1 MHLFADPEF
10 WVLLAVAIFAAI
22 VWKPAS
28 RYMTGTLDERAT
40 RISGELDEARK
51 LRDEAE
57 QLLTEYQRK
66 LREAASEAQAIV
78 THAREEAERIAAQA
92 SRDLQQSLERRQRL
106 AEERIAQAESKAV
119 DEIRAV
125 AVDVAINAAREVIVA
140 DLDERRGAALLDTAI
155 ASLPQPADRGS
166 RRQPDLLPREIGA
179 ALADH
184 DRRGIGVA
192 ETAVGITDAS
202 ATRRP
207 VMPRTQFDSPPL
219 RRPIL
224 RCWSGDRPRRR
235 AAARNP
241 ALVALHHGARQEF
254 DLGEMRRRVGDDVG
268 RFAFGKRLRRL
279 DFPLFRPVFR
289 RRIRRVGA
297 LQRDLAATVRTQLI
311 GDHRKPGPWMQPV
324 LRPVGAERLNR
335 QFDIG

>member
-10 WVLLAVAIFAAI
+10 WVLLAVAIFAVI

-40 RISGELDEARK
+40 RIRGELDEARK

-66 LREAASEAQAIV
+66 LREAASDAQAIV

-140 DLDERRGAALLDTAI
+140 DLDERRGAALLDPAI
-155 ASLPQPADRGS
+155 ASLPQ
-166 RRQPDLLPREIGA
+166 
-179 ALADH
+179 
-184 DRRGIGVA
+184 
-192 ETAVGITDAS
+192 
-202 ATRRP
+202 
-207 VMPRTQFDSPPL
+207 
-219 RRPIL
+219 
-224 RCWSGDRPRRR
+224 
-235 AAARNP
+235 
-241 ALVALHHGARQEF
+241 
-254 DLGEMRRRVGDDVG
+254 
-268 RFAFGKRLRRL
+268 RLR
-279 DFPLFRPVFR
+279 
-289 RRIRRVGA
+289 
-297 LQRDLAATVRTQLI
+297 
-311 GDHRKPGPWMQPV
+311 
-324 LRPVGAERLNR
+324 
-335 QFDIG
+335 